1 MLQIFQIT
9 APIFLL
15 IGLGY
20 AAAMSAVLSREQ
32 VRGIGTFV
40 ITFAMPALLIKT
52 LGTSPI
58 QQTMIPG
65 YLIAYTLGSFVTFVT
80 AFCVS
85 RWLRRD
91 DLTGSAINA
100 MGMSVSNS
108 GFIGYPLVAAAIG
121 SPAVL
126 GMAMGMLVENL
137 LLIPLALV
145 LAEAGKQQGGGWLTV
160 LRMTFARLL
169 KNPVIIGIVLGLCV
183 SLLGVEIPPL
193 LLKPIDMLAGVSAP
207 LALFVIGAG
216 LFGMRARGVWVDAAW
231 IASGKLII
239 HPLAVL
245 CAFLLIPGVDPVMK
259 AVGVLF
265 ACSPMM
271 SIFPI
276 LGQRFGLEDRCS
288 ATLLVATV
296 LSFFTISVALI
307 LINASP
313 AL

>member
-1 MLQIFQIT
+1 MLQILQIT

-20 AAAMSAVLSREQ
+20 LAAMGGLLNREQ

-58 QQTMIPG
+58 QQTLVPG
-65 YLIAYTLGSFVTFVT
+65 YLLAYACGSLAAFIA
-80 AFCVS
+80 AFSVS
-85 RWLRRD
+85 RWVRGDNLS
-91 DLTGSAINA
+91 GSAINA

-108 GFIGYPLVAAAIG
+108 GFVGYPLVAAAIG

-137 LLIPLALV
+137 LMIPLALV
-145 LAEAGKQQGGGWLTV
+145 LAEAGKQQGSGSGLKV
-160 LRMTFARLL
+160 LGMTFGRLL
-169 KNPVIIGIVLGLCV
+169 KNPVIIGIVIGLCV
-183 SLLGVEIPPL
+183 SLLDIEIPPL
-193 LLKPIDMLAGVSAP
+193 LFKPIDMLAGVSAP
-207 LALFVIGAG
+207 LALFVIGAS
-216 LFGMRARGVWVDAAW
+216 LFGMKARGVWLDAAW
-231 IASGKLII
+231 IASGKLIL

-245 CAFLLIPGVDPVMK
+245 CAFMLVPGVDPVMK

-296 LSFFTISVALI
+296 LSFFTISMALVFI
-307 LINASP
+307 GAGQS
-313 AL
+313 

>member
-20 AAAMSAVLSREQ
+20 FAAMGGLLNREQ
-32 VRGIGTFV
+32 VRGIGAFV

-58 QQTMIPG
+58 QQTLVPG
-65 YLIAYTLGSFVTFVT
+65 YLLAYAFGSLAAFTL
-80 AFCVS
+80 AFGVS
-85 RWLRRD
+85 RWGRGDNLS
-91 DLTGSAINA
+91 GSAINA

-108 GFIGYPLVAAAIG
+108 GFVGYPLVAAAIG

-137 LLIPLALV
+137 LMIPLALV
-145 LAEAGKQQGGGWLTV
+145 LAEAGKQQGGGGLKV
-160 LRMTFARLL
+160 LGMIFGRLL
-169 KNPVIIGIVLGLCV
+169 KNPVIIGIISGLGV
-183 SLLGVEIPPL
+183 SLLGIEIPPL
-193 LLKPIDMLAGVSAP
+193 LFKPIDMLAGVSAP
-207 LALFVIGAG
+207 LALFVIGAS
-216 LFGMRARGVWVDAAW
+216 LFGMKARGVWVDAAW
-231 IASGKLII
+231 IASGKLIV

-245 CAFLLIPGVDPVMK
+245 GAFLLVPGIDPIMK

-296 LSFFTISVALI
+296 LSFFTISMALVFI
-307 LINASP
+307 GAGQS
-313 AL
+313 

>member
-1 MLQIFQIT
+1 MLQILQIT

-20 AAAMSAVLSREQ
+20 LAAMGGLLNREQ
-32 VRGIGTFV
+32 VRGIGAFV
-40 ITFAMPALLIKT
+40 ITFAMPALLIRT

-58 QQTMIPG
+58 QQTLVPG
-65 YLIAYTLGSFVTFVT
+65 YLMAYAFGSLAAFTL
-80 AFCVS
+80 AFGVS
-85 RWLRRD
+85 RWVRGDNLS
-91 DLTGSAINA
+91 GSAINA

-108 GFIGYPLVAAAIG
+108 GFVGYPLVAAAIG

-137 LLIPLALV
+137 LMIPLALV
-145 LAEAGKQQGGGWLTV
+145 LAEAGKQQGGGGLKV
-160 LRMTFARLL
+160 LGMTFGRLL
-169 KNPVIIGIVLGLCV
+169 KNPVIVGIIIGLGV
-183 SLLGVEIPPL
+183 SLLGIEIPPL
-193 LLKPIDMLAGVSAP
+193 LFKPIDMLAGVSAP

-216 LFGMRARGVWVDAAW
+216 LFGMKARGVWLDAAW
-231 IASGKLII
+231 ISGGKLIL

-245 CAFLLIPGVDPVMK
+245 GAFTLVPGIDPVMK

-296 LSFFTISVALI
+296 LSFFTISVALVFI
-307 LINASP
+307 GAGTS
-313 AL
+313 

>member
-1 MLQIFQIT
+1 MLQILQIT

-20 AAAMSAVLSREQ
+20 LAAMGGLLNREQ
-32 VRGIGTFV
+32 VRGIGAFV
-40 ITFAMPALLIKT
+40 ITFAMPALLIRT

-58 QQTMIPG
+58 QQTLVPG
-65 YLIAYTLGSFVTFVT
+65 YLIAYAFGSLAAFTL
-80 AFCVS
+80 AFGVS
-85 RWLRRD
+85 RWLRGD
-91 DLTGSAINA
+91 NLSGSAINA

-108 GFIGYPLVAAAIG
+108 GFVGYPLVAAAIG

-137 LLIPLALV
+137 LMIPLALV
-145 LAEAGKQQGGGWLTV
+145 LAEAGKQQGGGGLRV
-160 LRMTFARLL
+160 LGMTFGRLL
-169 KNPVIIGIVLGLCV
+169 KNPVIVGIIIGLGV
-183 SLLGVEIPPL
+183 SLLGIEIPPL
-193 LLKPIDMLAGVSAP
+193 LFKPIDMLAGVSAP

-216 LFGMRARGVWVDAAW
+216 LFGMKARGVWLDAAW
-231 IASGKLII
+231 ISGGKLIL

-245 CAFLLIPGVDPVMK
+245 CAFMLVPGVDPVMK

-296 LSFFTISVALI
+296 LSFVTISLALVFI
-307 LINASP
+307 GAGTS
-313 AL
+313 

>member
-20 AAAMSAVLSREQ
+20 AAAMSGVLSREQ
-32 VRGIGTFV
+32 VRGIGAFV

-65 YLIAYTLGSFVTFVT
+65 YLVAYTLGSCVTFAA

-91 DLTGSAINA
+91 NLSGSAINA
-100 MGMSVSNS
+100 MGMSISNS
-108 GFIGYPLVAAAIG
+108 GFVGYPLVAAAIG

-145 LAEAGKQQGGGWLTV
+145 LAEAGKQQGGGWPTV
-160 LRMTFARLL
+160 MRMTFGRLL
-169 KNPVIIGIVLGLCV
+169 RNPVIIGIVIGLCV
-183 SLLGVEIPPL
+183 SLLAIEIPPL

-216 LFGMRARGVWVDAAW
+216 LFGMKARGVWIDAAW
-231 IASGKLII
+231 ISTGKLIF

-245 CAFLLIPGVDPVMK
+245 CAFMLVPGVDPLMK
-259 AVGVLF
+259 TVGVLF

-296 LSFFTISVALI
+296 LSFLTISVALMFI
-307 LINASP
+307 DATP
-313 AL
+313 A

>member
-1 MLQIFQIT
+1 MLQILQIT

-20 AAAMSAVLSREQ
+20 LAAMSGLLNREQ

-58 QQTMIPG
+58 QQTLVPG
-65 YLIAYTLGSFVTFVT
+65 YLLAYAFGSLAAFTL
-80 AFCVS
+80 AFGVS
-85 RWLRRD
+85 RWVRGDNLS
-91 DLTGSAINA
+91 GSAINA

-108 GFIGYPLVAAAIG
+108 GFVGYPLVAAAIG

-137 LLIPLALV
+137 LMIPLALV
-145 LAEAGKQQGGGWLTV
+145 LAEAGKQQDGGGLKV
-160 LRMTFARLL
+160 LSMTFGRLL
-169 KNPVIIGIVLGLCV
+169 KNPVIIGIIIGLCV
-183 SLLGVEIPPL
+183 SLLGIEIPPL
-193 LLKPIDMLAGVSAP
+193 LFKPIDMLAGVSAP

-216 LFGMRARGVWVDAAW
+216 LYGMQARGVWVDAAW
-231 IASGKLII
+231 ISGGKLIL

-245 CAFLLIPGVDPVMK
+245 GAFMLVPGVDPVMK

-296 LSFFTISVALI
+296 LSFVTISVALVFI
-307 LINASP
+307 GAGAS
-313 AL
+313 

>member
-1 MLQIFQIT
+1 MLQILQIT

-20 AAAMSAVLSREQ
+20 LAAMGGLLNREQ
-32 VRGIGTFV
+32 VRGIGAFV

-58 QQTMIPG
+58 QQTMVPG
-65 YLIAYTLGSFVTFVT
+65 YLLAYAFGSLA
-80 AFCVS
+80 AFILAFGVS
-85 RWLRRD
+85 RWVRGDNLS
-91 DLTGSAINA
+91 GSAINA

-108 GFIGYPLVAAAIG
+108 GFVGYPLVAAAIG

-126 GMAMGMLVENL
+126 GMAMGMLIENL
-137 LLIPLALV
+137 LMIPLALM
-145 LAEAGKQQGGGWLTV
+145 LAEAGKQQGGGGLKV
-160 LRMTFARLL
+160 LGMTFGRLL
-169 KNPVIIGIVLGLCV
+169 KNPVIIGIIIGLCV
-183 SLLGVEIPPL
+183 SLLGIEIPPL
-193 LLKPIDMLAGVSAP
+193 LFKPIDMLAGVSAP

-216 LFGMRARGVWVDAAW
+216 LFGMKARGVWVDAAW
-231 IASGKLII
+231 ISGGKLIL

-245 CAFLLIPGVDPVMK
+245 CAFMLVPGVDPVMK
-259 AVGVLF
+259 TVGVLF

-296 LSFFTISVALI
+296 LSFVTISVALVFI
-307 LINASP
+307 GAGSS
-313 AL
+313 

>member
-20 AAAMSAVLSREQ
+20 AAAMSGLLSREQ

-52 LGTSPI
+52 LGSSPI

-65 YLIAYTLGSFVTFVT
+65 YLLAYALGSLATFWL
-80 AFCVS
+80 AFAVS

-91 DLTGSAINA
+91 GLSGCAINA

-121 SPAVL
+121 TPAVL
-126 GMAMGMLVENL
+126 GMAMAMLVENL
-137 LLIPLALV
+137 LLIPMALV
-145 LAEAGKQQGGGWLTV
+145 LAEAGKQQGGGLGTV
-160 LRMTFARLL
+160 LRMTFGRLL
-169 KNPVIIGIVLGLCV
+169 RNPIIVGIVIGLGV
-183 SLLGVEIPPL
+183 SLLGIEIPPL
-193 LLKPIDMLAGVSAP
+193 LFKPIDMLAGVAAP

-216 LFGMRARGVWVDAAW
+216 LFGMQARGVWFDAAW
-231 IASGKLII
+231 IAAGKLIL

-245 CAFLLIPGVDPVMK
+245 LAFMLLPDVDPVMK

-265 ACSPMM
+265 ACAPML

-276 LGQRFGLEDRCS
+276 LGQRFGLQDRCS
-288 ATLLVATV
+288 ATLLVATS
-296 LSFFTISVALI
+296 LSFLTISVALL
-307 LINASP
+307 LIGNAQ
-313 AL
+313 AA

>member
-1 MLQIFQIT
+1 MLQILQIT

-20 AAAMSAVLSREQ
+20 LAAMGGLLNREQ
-32 VRGIGTFV
+32 VRGIGAFV

-52 LGTSPI
+52 LGTAPI
-58 QQTMIPG
+58 QQTLLPG
-65 YLIAYTLGSFVTFVT
+65 YLLAYAFGSLA
-80 AFCVS
+80 AFAAAFSVS
-85 RWLRRD
+85 RWLRGD
-91 DLTGSAINA
+91 NLSGSAINA

-108 GFIGYPLVAAAIG
+108 GFVGYPLVAAAIG

-137 LLIPLALV
+137 LMIPLALV
-145 LAEAGKQQGGGWLTV
+145 LAEAGKQQGGGGLSV
-160 LRMTFARLL
+160 LGVIFGRLL
-169 KNPVIIGIVLGLCV
+169 KNPVIIGILIGLGV
-183 SLLGVEIPPL
+183 SLLGIEIPPL
-193 LLKPIDMLAGVSAP
+193 LFKPIDMLAGVSAP

-216 LFGMRARGVWVDAAW
+216 LFGMKARGVWVDAAW
-231 IASGKLII
+231 IASGKLIV

-245 CAFLLIPGVDPVMK
+245 CAFLLVPGIDPVMK

-296 LSFFTISVALI
+296 LSFFTISLALVFI
-307 LINASP
+307 GAGTS
-313 AL
+313 

>member
-20 AAAMSAVLSREQ
+20 AAAMSAVLNREQ
-32 VRGIGTFV
+32 VRGIGAFV

-58 QQTMIPG
+58 QQTLIPG
-65 YLIAYTLGSFVTFVT
+65 YLMAYALGSCVAFAA
-80 AFCVS
+80 AFCIS

-91 DLTGSAINA
+91 NLSGSAINA

-108 GFIGYPLVAAAIG
+108 GFIGYPLVAAAFG

-145 LAEAGKQQGGGWLTV
+145 LAEAGKQQGGGGLSV
-160 LRMTFARLL
+160 LRLTFGRLL
-169 KNPVIIGIVLGLCV
+169 RNPVIIGIVIGLCV
-183 SLLGVEIPPL
+183 SLLGIEIPPL
-193 LLKPIDMLAGVSAP
+193 LLKPIDMLAGISAP

-216 LFGMRARGVWVDAAW
+216 LFGMKARGVWIDAAW
-231 IASGKLII
+231 ISAGKLII

-245 CAFLLIPGVDPVMK
+245 CAFMLVPDVSPVMK

-276 LGQRFGLEDRCS
+276 LGQRFDLEDRCS
-288 ATLLVATV
+288 ATLLVATL
-296 LSFFTISVALI
+296 LSFFTISVALMF
-307 LINASP
+307 LHVTP
-313 AL
+313 D

>member
-1 MLQIFQIT
+1 MLQILQIT

-20 AAAMSAVLSREQ
+20 LAAMGGLLNREQ
-32 VRGIGTFV
+32 VRGIGAFV
-40 ITFAMPALLIKT
+40 ITFAMPALLIRT

-58 QQTMIPG
+58 QQTLVPG
-65 YLIAYTLGSFVTFVT
+65 YLIAYALGSLA
-80 AFCVS
+80 AFTLAFGVS
-85 RWLRRD
+85 RWLRGD
-91 DLTGSAINA
+91 NLSGSAINA

-108 GFIGYPLVAAAIG
+108 GFVGYPLVAAAIG

-137 LLIPLALV
+137 LMIPLALV
-145 LAEAGKQQGGGWLTV
+145 LAEAGKQQGGGGLRV
-160 LRMTFARLL
+160 LGMTFGRLL
-169 KNPVIIGIVLGLCV
+169 KNPVIVGIIIGLGV
-183 SLLGVEIPPL
+183 SLLGIEIPPL
-193 LLKPIDMLAGVSAP
+193 LFKPIDMLAGVSAP

-216 LFGMRARGVWVDAAW
+216 LFGMKARGVWLDAAW
-231 IASGKLII
+231 ISGGKLIL

-245 CAFLLIPGVDPVMK
+245 CAFMLAPGVDPVMM

-296 LSFFTISVALI
+296 LSFVTISVALVFI
-307 LINASP
+307 GAGTS
-313 AL
+313 

>member
-1 MLQIFQIT
+1 VLQILQIT

-20 AAAMSAVLSREQ
+20 LAAMGGLLNREQ
-32 VRGIGTFV
+32 VRGIGAFV

-52 LGTSPI
+52 LGTAPI
-58 QQTMIPG
+58 QQTLLPG
-65 YLIAYTLGSFVTFVT
+65 YLLAYAFGSLA
-80 AFCVS
+80 AFAAAFSVS
-85 RWLRRD
+85 RWLRGD
-91 DLTGSAINA
+91 NLSGSAINA

-108 GFIGYPLVAAAIG
+108 GFVGYPLVAAAVG

-137 LLIPLALV
+137 LMIPLALL
-145 LAEAGKQQGGGWLTV
+145 LAEAGKQQGGGGLNV
-160 LRMTFARLL
+160 LGVIFGRLL
-169 KNPVIIGIVLGLCV
+169 KNPVIIGILVGLGV
-183 SLLGVEIPPL
+183 SLLGIEIPPL
-193 LLKPIDMLAGVSAP
+193 LFKPIDMLAGVSAP

-216 LFGMRARGVWVDAAW
+216 LFGMKARGVWVDAAW
-231 IASGKLII
+231 IASGKLIV

-245 CAFLLIPGVDPVMK
+245 CAFLLVPGIDPVMK

-296 LSFFTISVALI
+296 LSFFTISLALVFI
-307 LINASP
+307 GAGTS
-313 AL
+313 

>member
-20 AAAMSAVLSREQ
+20 LAAMGGLLNREQ
-32 VRGIGTFV
+32 VRGIGAFV

-58 QQTMIPG
+58 QQTLVPG
-65 YLIAYTLGSFVTFVT
+65 YLLAYAFGSLTVFTL
-80 AFCVS
+80 AFGVS
-85 RWLRRD
+85 RWVRGDNLS
-91 DLTGSAINA
+91 GSAINA

-108 GFIGYPLVAAAIG
+108 GFVGYPLVAAAIG

-137 LLIPLALV
+137 LMIPLALM
-145 LAEAGKQQGGGWLTV
+145 LAEAGKQQGGGGVKV
-160 LRMTFARLL
+160 LGMTFGRLL
-169 KNPVIIGIVLGLCV
+169 KNPVIIGIIIGLCV
-183 SLLGVEIPPL
+183 SLLGIEIPPL
-193 LLKPIDMLAGVSAP
+193 LFKPIDMLAGVSAP

-216 LFGMRARGVWVDAAW
+216 LFGMKARGVWVDAAW
-231 IASGKLII
+231 IASGKLIL

-245 CAFLLIPGVDPVMK
+245 CAFMLVPGVDPVMK

-276 LGQRFGLEDRCS
+276 LGQRFGLEERCS

-296 LSFFTISVALI
+296 LSFITISVALVFI
-307 LINASP
+307 GAGAS
-313 AL
+313 

>member
-20 AAAMSAVLSREQ
+20 LAAMGGLLNREQ
-32 VRGIGTFV
+32 VRGIGAFV

-58 QQTMIPG
+58 QQAMAPG
-65 YLIAYTLGSFVTFVT
+65 YLLAYAVGSLA
-80 AFCVS
+80 AFAAAFGVS
-85 RWLRRD
+85 RWWRGDNLS
-91 DLTGSAINA
+91 GSAINA

-108 GFIGYPLVAAAIG
+108 GFVGYPMVAAALG

-137 LLIPLALV
+137 LMIPLALV
-145 LAEAGKQQGGGWLTV
+145 LAEAGKQQGGGLKV
-160 LRMTFARLL
+160 LGMTFGRLL
-169 KNPVIIGIVLGLCV
+169 KNPVIIGITIGVVV
-183 SLLGVEIPPL
+183 SLLDIEIPPL
-193 LLKPIDMLAGVSAP
+193 LFKPIEMLAGVSAP

-216 LFGMRARGVWVDAAW
+216 LFGMKARGVWVDAAW

-245 CAFLLIPGVDPVMK
+245 VAFMLMPGVDPVMK

-296 LSFFTISVALI
+296 LSFFTISVALVFI
-307 LINASP
+307 GAGSS
-313 AL
+313 

>member
-1 MLQIFQIT
+1 MLQILQIT

-20 AAAMSAVLSREQ
+20 LAAMGGLLNREQ
-32 VRGIGTFV
+32 VRGIGAFV

-58 QQTMIPG
+58 QQTMVPG
-65 YLIAYTLGSFVTFVT
+65 YLIAYAFGSLVAFTL
-80 AFCVS
+80 AFGVS
-85 RWLRRD
+85 RWVRGDNLS
-91 DLTGSAINA
+91 GSAINA

-108 GFIGYPLVAAAIG
+108 GFVGYPLVAAAIG

-137 LLIPLALV
+137 LMIPLALV
-145 LAEAGKQQGGGWLTV
+145 LAEAGKQQGGGGLKV
-160 LRMTFARLL
+160 LSMTFGRLL
-169 KNPVIIGIVLGLCV
+169 KNPVIIGIIIGLCV
-183 SLLGVEIPPL
+183 SLLGIEIPPL
-193 LLKPIDMLAGVSAP
+193 LFKPIDMLAGVSAP

-216 LFGMRARGVWVDAAW
+216 LFGMKARGVWVDAAW
-231 IASGKLII
+231 IPGGKLIL

-245 CAFLLIPGVDPVMK
+245 CAFMLVPDVDPVMK

-296 LSFFTISVALI
+296 MSFVTISVALVFI
-307 LINASP
+307 GAG
-313 AL
+313 A

>member
-1 MLQIFQIT
+1 MLHIPQIT
-9 APIFLL
+9 APVFLL

-20 AAAMSAVLSREQ
+20 AAAMSGVLSREQ

-58 QQTMIPG
+58 EQTIIPG
-65 YLIAYTLGSFVTFVT
+65 YLMAYALGSLVAYVA
-80 AFCVS
+80 AFGVS
-85 RWLRRD
+85 RWLRGD
-91 DLTGSAINA
+91 DLSGSAINA

-137 LLIPLALV
+137 LLIPLALA
-145 LAEAGKQQGGGWLTV
+145 LAEAGKQQGNGWSTV

-169 KNPVIIGIVLGLCV
+169 KNPVIIGIVIGVGV
-183 SLLGVEIPPL
+183 SLLRIELPGL

-216 LFGMRARGVWVDAAW
+216 LFGMKARGVWVDAAW
-231 IASGKLII
+231 IASGKLVI

-245 CAFLLIPGVDPVMK
+245 CAFMLVPGVDPVMK

-265 ACSPMM
+265 ACAPMM

-296 LSFFTISVALI
+296 LSFFTISVALVFI
-307 LINASP
+307 GAGQS
-313 AL
+313 

>member
-1 MLQIFQIT
+1 MLQILQIT

-20 AAAMSAVLSREQ
+20 LAAMGGLLNREQ
-32 VRGIGTFV
+32 VRGIGAFV

-52 LGTSPI
+52 LGTAPI
-58 QQTMIPG
+58 QQTLLPG
-65 YLIAYTLGSFVTFVT
+65 YLLAYAFGSLA
-80 AFCVS
+80 AFAAAFSVS
-85 RWLRRD
+85 RWLRGD
-91 DLTGSAINA
+91 NLSGSAINA

-108 GFIGYPLVAAAIG
+108 GFVGYPLVAAAIG

-137 LLIPLALV
+137 LMIPLALL
-145 LAEAGKQQGGGWLTV
+145 LAEAGKQQGGGGLNV
-160 LRMTFARLL
+160 LGVIFGRLL
-169 KNPVIIGIVLGLCV
+169 KNPVIIGILVGLGV
-183 SLLGVEIPPL
+183 SLLGIEIPPL
-193 LLKPIDMLAGVSAP
+193 LFKPIDMLAGVSAP

-216 LFGMRARGVWVDAAW
+216 LFGMKARGVWIDAAW
-231 IASGKLII
+231 IASGKLIV

-245 CAFLLIPGVDPVMK
+245 CAFLLVPGIDPVMK

-296 LSFFTISVALI
+296 LSFFTISLALVFI
-307 LINASP
+307 GAGAS
-313 AL
+313 

>member
-1 MLQIFQIT
+1 MLQILQIT

-20 AAAMSAVLSREQ
+20 LAAMGGLLNREQ
-32 VRGIGTFV
+32 VRGIGAFV

-52 LGTSPI
+52 LGTAPI
-58 QQTMIPG
+58 QQTLLPG
-65 YLIAYTLGSFVTFVT
+65 YLLAYAFGSLA
-80 AFCVS
+80 AFAAAFSVS
-85 RWLRRD
+85 RWLRGD
-91 DLTGSAINA
+91 NLSGSAINA

-108 GFIGYPLVAAAIG
+108 GFVGYPLVAAAIG

-137 LLIPLALV
+137 LMIPLALL
-145 LAEAGKQQGGGWLTV
+145 LAEAGKQQGGGGLNV
-160 LRMTFARLL
+160 LGVIFGRLL
-169 KNPVIIGIVLGLCV
+169 KNPVIIGILVGLGV
-183 SLLGVEIPPL
+183 SLLGIEIPPL
-193 LLKPIDMLAGVSAP
+193 LFKPIDMLAGVSAP

-216 LFGMRARGVWVDAAW
+216 LFGMKARGVWVDAAW
-231 IASGKLII
+231 IASGKLIV

-245 CAFLLIPGVDPVMK
+245 CAFLLVPGIDPVMK

-296 LSFFTISVALI
+296 LSFFTISLALVFI
-307 LINASP
+307 GAGTS
-313 AL
+313 

>member
-1 MLQIFQIT
+1 MLQILQIT

-20 AAAMSAVLSREQ
+20 LAAMGGLLNREQ
-32 VRGIGTFV
+32 VRGIGAFV

-58 QQTMIPG
+58 QQTMVPG
-65 YLIAYTLGSFVTFVT
+65 YLLAYAFGSLAAFTL
-80 AFCVS
+80 AFGVS
-85 RWLRRD
+85 RWVRGDNLS
-91 DLTGSAINA
+91 GSAINA

-108 GFIGYPLVAAAIG
+108 GFVGYPLVAAAIG

-137 LLIPLALV
+137 LMIPLALV
-145 LAEAGKQQGGGWLTV
+145 LAEAGKQQGGGGLKV
-160 LRMTFARLL
+160 LGMTFGRLL
-169 KNPVIIGIVLGLCV
+169 KNPVIIGIIIGLCV
-183 SLLGVEIPPL
+183 SLLGIEIPPL
-193 LLKPIDMLAGVSAP
+193 LFKPIDMLAGVSAP

-216 LFGMRARGVWVDAAW
+216 LFGMKARGVWVDAAW
-231 IASGKLII
+231 ISGGKLIL

-245 CAFLLIPGVDPVMK
+245 CAFMLVPDVDPVMK

-296 LSFFTISVALI
+296 LSFVTISVALVFI
-307 LINASP
+307 GAGST
-313 AL
+313 

>member
-20 AAAMSAVLSREQ
+20 LAAMGGLLNREQ

-40 ITFAMPALLIKT
+40 LTFAMPALLIKT

-58 QQTMIPG
+58 QQTLIPG
-65 YLIAYTLGSFVTFVT
+65 YLLAYGVGSLLAFVA
-80 AFCVS
+80 AFSLS
-85 RWLRRD
+85 RWVRGDNLS
-91 DLTGSAINA
+91 GSAINA

-108 GFIGYPLVAAAIG
+108 GFVGYPLVAAAIG

-137 LLIPLALV
+137 LMIPLALV
-145 LAEAGKQQGGGWLTV
+145 LAEAGKQQGGGGLKV
-160 LRMTFARLL
+160 LGMIFGRLL
-169 KNPVIIGIVLGLCV
+169 KNPVIIGITTGLGV
-183 SLLGVEIPPL
+183 SLLGIEIPAL
-193 LLKPIDMLAGVSAP
+193 LFKPIDMLAGVSAP
-207 LALFVIGAG
+207 LALFVIGAS
-216 LFGMRARGVWVDAAW
+216 LFGMKARGVWVDAAW
-231 IASGKLII
+231 IASGKLIV

-245 CAFLLIPGVDPVMK
+245 GAFLLVPGIDPVMK

-296 LSFFTISVALI
+296 LSFFTISMALVFI
-307 LINASP
+307 GAGHS
-313 AL
+313 

>member
-1 MLQIFQIT
+1 VLQILQIT

-20 AAAMSAVLSREQ
+20 LAAMGGLLNREQ
-32 VRGIGTFV
+32 VRGIGAFV
-40 ITFAMPALLIKT
+40 ITFAMPALLIRT

-58 QQTMIPG
+58 QQTLMPG
-65 YLIAYTLGSFVTFVT
+65 YLIAYAFGSLAAFTL
-80 AFCVS
+80 AFGVS
-85 RWLRRD
+85 RWLRGD
-91 DLTGSAINA
+91 NLSGSAINA

-108 GFIGYPLVAAAIG
+108 GFVGYPLVAAAIG

-137 LLIPLALV
+137 LMIPLALV
-145 LAEAGKQQGGGWLTV
+145 LAEAGKQQGGGGLRV
-160 LRMTFARLL
+160 LGMTFGRLL
-169 KNPVIIGIVLGLCV
+169 KNPVIVGIIIGLGV
-183 SLLGVEIPPL
+183 SLLGIEIPPL
-193 LLKPIDMLAGVSAP
+193 LFKPIDMLAGVSAP

-216 LFGMRARGVWVDAAW
+216 LFGMKARGVWLDAAW
-231 IASGKLII
+231 ISGGKLIL

-245 CAFLLIPGVDPVMK
+245 CAFMLVPGVDPVMK

-296 LSFFTISVALI
+296 LSFVTISLALVFI
-307 LINASP
+307 GAGTS
-313 AL
+313 

>member
-1 MLQIFQIT
+1 VLQIFQIT

-20 AAAMSAVLSREQ
+20 LAAMGGLLNREQ

-40 ITFAMPALLIKT
+40 LTFAMPALLIKT

-58 QQTMIPG
+58 QQTLIPG
-65 YLIAYTLGSFVTFVT
+65 YLLAYGVGSLLAFVA
-80 AFCVS
+80 AFSLS
-85 RWLRRD
+85 RWVRGDNLS
-91 DLTGSAINA
+91 GSAINA

-108 GFIGYPLVAAAIG
+108 GFVGYPLVAAAIG

-137 LLIPLALV
+137 LMIPLALV
-145 LAEAGKQQGGGWLTV
+145 LAEAGKQQGGGGLKV
-160 LRMTFARLL
+160 LGMIFGRLL
-169 KNPVIIGIVLGLCV
+169 KNPVIIGITTGLGV
-183 SLLGVEIPPL
+183 SLLGIEIPAL
-193 LLKPIDMLAGVSAP
+193 LFKPIDMLAGVSAP
-207 LALFVIGAG
+207 LALFVIGAS
-216 LFGMRARGVWVDAAW
+216 LFGMKARGVWVDAAW
-231 IASGKLII
+231 IASGKLIV

-245 CAFLLIPGVDPVMK
+245 GAFLLVPGIDPVMK

-296 LSFFTISVALI
+296 LSFFTISMALVFI
-307 LINASP
+307 GAGHS
-313 AL
+313 

>member
-20 AAAMSAVLSREQ
+20 FAAMGGLLNREQ
-32 VRGIGTFV
+32 VRGIGAFV

-58 QQTMIPG
+58 QQTLVPG
-65 YLIAYTLGSFVTFVT
+65 YLLAYAFGSLA
-80 AFCVS
+80 AFALAFSVS
-85 RWLRRD
+85 RWVRGDNLS
-91 DLTGSAINA
+91 GSAINA

-108 GFIGYPLVAAAIG
+108 GFVGYPLVAAAIG

-137 LLIPLALV
+137 LMIPLALV
-145 LAEAGKQQGGGWLTV
+145 LAEAGKQQGGGGLKV
-160 LRMTFARLL
+160 LGMIFGRLL
-169 KNPVIIGIVLGLCV
+169 KNPVIIGITTGLGV
-183 SLLGVEIPPL
+183 SLLGIEIPPL
-193 LLKPIDMLAGVSAP
+193 LFKPIDMLAGVSAP
-207 LALFVIGAG
+207 LALFVIGAS
-216 LFGMRARGVWVDAAW
+216 LFGMKARGVWIDAAW
-231 IASGKLII
+231 IASGKLIV

-245 CAFLLIPGVDPVMK
+245 GAFLLVPGIDPVMK

-288 ATLLVATV
+288 ATLLVATG
-296 LSFFTISVALI
+296 LSFFTISMALVFI
-307 LINASP
+307 GAGQS
-313 AL
+313 

>member
-1 MLQIFQIT
+1 MLQILQIT

-20 AAAMSAVLSREQ
+20 LAAMGGLLNREQ
-32 VRGIGTFV
+32 VRGIGAFV
-40 ITFAMPALLIKT
+40 ITFAMPALLIRT

-58 QQTMIPG
+58 QQTLMPG
-65 YLIAYTLGSFVTFVT
+65 YLIAYAFGSLAAFTL
-80 AFCVS
+80 AFGVS
-85 RWLRRD
+85 RWLRGD
-91 DLTGSAINA
+91 NLSGSAINA

-108 GFIGYPLVAAAIG
+108 GFVGYPLVAAAIG

-137 LLIPLALV
+137 LMIPLALV
-145 LAEAGKQQGGGWLTV
+145 LAEAGKQQGGGGLRV
-160 LRMTFARLL
+160 LGMTFGRLL
-169 KNPVIIGIVLGLCV
+169 KNPVIVGIIIGLGV
-183 SLLGVEIPPL
+183 SLLGIEIPPL
-193 LLKPIDMLAGVSAP
+193 LFKPIDMLAGVSAP

-216 LFGMRARGVWVDAAW
+216 LFGMKARGVWLDAAW
-231 IASGKLII
+231 ISGGKLIL

-245 CAFLLIPGVDPVMK
+245 CAFMLVPGVDPVMK

-296 LSFFTISVALI
+296 LSFVTISLALVFI
-307 LINASP
+307 GAGTS
-313 AL
+313 

>member
-1 MLQIFQIT
+1 MLQILQIT

-20 AAAMSAVLSREQ
+20 LAAMGGLLNREQ
-32 VRGIGTFV
+32 VRGIGAFV

-58 QQTMIPG
+58 QQTMVPG
-65 YLIAYTLGSFVTFVT
+65 YLIAYAFGSLVAFTL
-80 AFCVS
+80 AFGVS
-85 RWLRRD
+85 RWVRGDNLS
-91 DLTGSAINA
+91 GSAINA

-108 GFIGYPLVAAAIG
+108 GFVGYPLVAAAIG

-137 LLIPLALV
+137 LMIPLALV
-145 LAEAGKQQGGGWLTV
+145 LAEAGKQQGGGGLKV
-160 LRMTFARLL
+160 LSMTFGRLL
-169 KNPVIIGIVLGLCV
+169 KNPVIIGIIIGLCV
-183 SLLGVEIPPL
+183 SLLGIEIPPL
-193 LLKPIDMLAGVSAP
+193 LFKPIDMLAGVSAP

-216 LFGMRARGVWVDAAW
+216 LFGMKARGVWVDAAW
-231 IASGKLII
+231 ISGGKLIL

-245 CAFLLIPGVDPVMK
+245 CAFMLVPDVDPVMK

-296 LSFFTISVALI
+296 LSFVTISVALVFI
-307 LINASP
+307 GTGSS
-313 AL
+313 

>member
-1 MLQIFQIT
+1 VLQILQIT

-20 AAAMSAVLSREQ
+20 LAAMGGLLNREQ
-32 VRGIGTFV
+32 VRGIGAFV

-52 LGTSPI
+52 LGTAPI
-58 QQTMIPG
+58 QQTLLPG
-65 YLIAYTLGSFVTFVT
+65 YLLAYAFGSLA
-80 AFCVS
+80 AFAAAFSVS
-85 RWLRRD
+85 RWLRGD
-91 DLTGSAINA
+91 NLSGSAINA

-108 GFIGYPLVAAAIG
+108 GFVGYPLVAAAIG

-137 LLIPLALV
+137 LMIPLALL
-145 LAEAGKQQGGGWLTV
+145 LAEAGKQQGGGGLNV
-160 LRMTFARLL
+160 LGVIFGRLL
-169 KNPVIIGIVLGLCV
+169 KNPVIIGILVGLGV
-183 SLLGVEIPPL
+183 SLLGIEIPPL
-193 LLKPIDMLAGVSAP
+193 LFKPIDMLAGVSAP

-216 LFGMRARGVWVDAAW
+216 LFGMKARGVWVDAAW
-231 IASGKLII
+231 IASGKLIV

-245 CAFLLIPGVDPVMK
+245 CAFLLVPGIDPVMK

-296 LSFFTISVALI
+296 LSFFTISLALVFI
-307 LINASP
+307 GAGTS
-313 AL
+313 

>member
-1 MLQIFQIT
+1 MLQILQIT

-20 AAAMSAVLSREQ
+20 LAAMGGLLNREQ
-32 VRGIGTFV
+32 VRGIGAFV

-52 LGTSPI
+52 LGTAPI
-58 QQTMIPG
+58 QQTLLPG
-65 YLIAYTLGSFVTFVT
+65 YLLAYAFGSLA
-80 AFCVS
+80 AFAAAFSVS
-85 RWLRRD
+85 RWLRGD
-91 DLTGSAINA
+91 NLSGSAINA

-108 GFIGYPLVAAAIG
+108 GFVGYPLVAAAIG

-137 LLIPLALV
+137 LMIPLALL
-145 LAEAGKQQGGGWLTV
+145 LAEAGKQQGGGGLNV
-160 LRMTFARLL
+160 LGVIFGRLL
-169 KNPVIIGIVLGLCV
+169 KNPVIIGILVGLGV
-183 SLLGVEIPPL
+183 SLLGIEIPPL
-193 LLKPIDMLAGVSAP
+193 LFKPIDMLAGVSAP

-216 LFGMRARGVWVDAAW
+216 LFGMKARGVWVDATW
-231 IASGKLII
+231 IASGKLIV

-245 CAFLLIPGVDPVMK
+245 GAFLLVPGIDPVMK

-296 LSFFTISVALI
+296 LSFFTISMALVFI
-307 LINASP
+307 GAGSS
-313 AL
+313 

>member
-1 MLQIFQIT
+1 MLQILQIT

-20 AAAMSAVLSREQ
+20 LAAMGGLLNREQ
-32 VRGIGTFV
+32 VRGIGAFV

-58 QQTMIPG
+58 QQTMVPG
-65 YLIAYTLGSFVTFVT
+65 YLIAYAFGSLVAFTL
-80 AFCVS
+80 AFGVS
-85 RWLRRD
+85 RWVRGDNLS
-91 DLTGSAINA
+91 GSAINA

-108 GFIGYPLVAAAIG
+108 GFVGYPLVAAAIG

-137 LLIPLALV
+137 LMIPLALV
-145 LAEAGKQQGGGWLTV
+145 LAEAGKQQDGGGLKV
-160 LRMTFARLL
+160 LSMTFGRLL
-169 KNPVIIGIVLGLCV
+169 KNPVIIGIIIGLCV
-183 SLLGVEIPPL
+183 SLLDIEIPPL
-193 LLKPIDMLAGVSAP
+193 LFKPIDMLAGVSAP

-216 LFGMRARGVWVDAAW
+216 LFGMKARGVWVDAAW
-231 IASGKLII
+231 ISGGKLIL
-239 HPLAVL
+239 HPLVVL
-245 CAFLLIPGVDPVMK
+245 CAFMLVPDVDPVMK

-296 LSFFTISVALI
+296 MSFVTISVALVFI
-307 LINASP
+307 GAGSS
-313 AL
+313 